1 MADGGTT
8 RRSRDNVDPPCATP
22 APTPRAGPSASVQR
36 CHRLVR
42 ALFAHRTNDACILE
56 RHGDADCRPGGGL
69 VGFDPRRQRTQH
81 ARPRLVLL
89 RSPGIQGRYPRSGT
103 CPKAQVRLAAAGC
116 LHTAVALEL
125 SAGQA
130 RAAELTRTQG
140 NPTTLPPPLA
150 ARAARADQASNLKS
164 PSVAFGIS
172 RPTRTPTRHH
182 RGGEAADRGLD

>member
-42 ALFAHRTNDACILE
+42 APFAHRTNDACILE

-69 VGFDPRRQRTQH
+69 VGFDPRRQRTPH
-81 ARPRLVLL
+81 ARQPPLCTRW
-89 RSPGIQGRYPRSGT
+89 PGHPRYPRHGT
-103 CPKAQVRLAAAGC
+103 CQKAKVRLAAAGC
-116 LHTAVALEL
+116 LLTAVALEL